1 MAEPEI
7 WGFTRPTADRLTIL
21 ARESIVLRPAP
32 TQRSRQPRM
41 IGSAGAKLIKT
52 PPAGIAGRIG
62 TAVPS
67 AVCAEFKIVAG
78 VLTATGE
85 TLTAYNPWPIS
96 IPADYYVTAV
106 QEQISLEWIIQ
117 FPGLLNV
124 RWLDPNLEQTS
135 NGNTYNVIDTAV
147 NCT

>member
-1 MAEPEI
+1 MPEPEI
-7 WGFTRPTADRLTIL
+7 WGFTRSTAARLVAMAGAPVT
-21 ARESIVLRPAP
+21 LRPP
-32 TQRSRQPRM
+32 QTQRSRQPRM

-78 VLTATGE
+78 ELTGTGE
-85 TLTAYNPWPIS
+85 DLDVMNPWPVD
-96 IPADYYVTAV
+96 IPGDYYVTAV
-106 QEQISLEWIIQ
+106 QEQITLQWLVQ

-124 RWLDPNLEQTS
+124 RWLDPNLEKTS
-135 NGNTYNVIDTAV
+135 NGDTYTNIDTAV